1 MNKPVLATLEQ
12 CFGSDYHKL
21 RVYTDLYE
29 EGSQSY
35 FVLKEIGSYMGCKS
49 YHRLLKKLPA
59 SAVQKRLIKNS
70 GGRMHRMLL
79 VSEEGVLALLKHCGH
94 KAATGFKQ
102 YLETCVIPVIRREID
117 TARIML
123 PESEKTHKDQEEKE
137 NMEEAIRMLSSALA
151 FQVIKNQE
159 LETRLEIVEECL
171 LQKAAA

>member
-117 TARIML
+117 TAGSFCLKAKKHTRIRRKKRIWRRPSGCSQAL
-123 PESEKTHKDQEEKE
+123 WPSRSLK
-137 NMEEAIRMLSSALA
+137 IRSLKRGS
-151 FQVIKNQE
+151 K
-159 LETRLEIVEECL
+159 
-171 LQKAAA
+171 

>member
-1 MNKPVLATLEQ
+1 MNKPVLATLKQ

-29 EGSQSY
+29 EGSQSH

-79 VSEEGVLALLKHCGH
+79 VSEEGVLALLKHCSH
-94 KAATGFKQ
+94 KAATGFKR

-123 PESEKTHKDQEEKE
+123 PESEKTHKDQVEKE

-159 LETRLEIVEECL
+159 LETRLEIVEERL
-171 LQKAAA
+171 LQTAAA

>member
-1 MNKPVLATLEQ
+1 
-12 CFGSDYHKL
+12 
-21 RVYTDLYE
+21 
-29 EGSQSY
+29 
-35 FVLKEIGSYMGCKS
+35 MGCKS

-94 KAATGFKQ
+94 KAATGFKR

-137 NMEEAIRMLSSALA
+137 NMEEAIRMLSSALFFGAGIFHRVAIRSACRLQA
-151 FQVIKNQE
+151 FGGRCGALDLPALPVQ
-159 LETRLEIVEECL
+159 L
-171 LQKAAA
+171 LRAAVH